1 MEWSFLAPLFLIK
14 NGKVGETVE
23 IKRLTIKNWR
33 NINYLSIEF
42 EKLLILIGES
52 NKGKT
57 SILKSLSAIL
67 GKYEIQ
73 NSDFKNENM
82 DIEIK
87 IKYFEKSSGFSTFKL
102 LKKFGEENRCFIL
115 NHGKERELTLDE
127 FKNKILSI
135 KGIVVTSSDT
145 GVYDALRQIR
155 DIFILENK
163 DSKIVKAVES
173 KMQYLK
179 ENFLS
184 QSLQRKVL
192 FSFFKSILDDVEKY
206 KNSLSGT
213 LSNLFLI
220 FEEPEL
226 HLSPQRSREM
236 YSLLNK
242 LSEIGVQTIM
252 ETHSSYFVG
261 LKQYKSICLIKKI
274 KNEIKVYQYT
284 GKLLNGDEIKNF
296 NMNYWINPD
305 RGEMFFAKKVILVEG
320 QTDKIALSYLAKKLG
335 IYNYSYSIVE
345 CGSKSIIPQFI
356 KILNAYKISY
366 VAVYDKDSHSWRSET
381 ELESSNIKNKKIR
394 GLINKYIGDYIE
406 FENDIEEEIYQEA
419 RERKNYKNKPYYTL
433 QKISEDEYVIPL
445 KLEEKIK
452 RIYK

>member
-1 MEWSFLAPLFLIK
+1 M
-14 NGKVGETVE
+14 E
-23 IKRLTIKNWR
+23 IKRLSIKNWQ
-33 NINYLSIEF
+33 NITYLNIEF

-87 IKYFEKSSGFSTFKL
+87 IKYFEKTLGFCTFKL
-102 LKKFGEENRCFIL
+102 LKKLGEDSRYFIL
-115 NHGKERELTLDE
+115 NHGKEKELRLDE
-127 FKNKILSI
+127 VKNKLLTIN
-135 KGIVVTSSDT
+135 GIIITSKDV
-145 GVYDALRQIR
+145 GVYDALCQIR
-155 DIFILENK
+155 DIFILENNE
-163 DSKIVKAVES
+163 SKIVKELES
-173 KMQYLK
+173 KIQYLK
-179 ENFLS
+179 DNFLS

-192 FSFFKSILDDVEKY
+192 FSFFKNILDDIEYY
-206 KNSLSGT
+206 KNNLNGK
-213 LSNLFLI
+213 LDNLFLI

-236 YSLLNK
+236 YSLLIK
-242 LSEIGVQTIM
+242 LSEIGVQIVM

-274 KNEIKVYQYT
+274 KNDIKVYQYT

-335 IYNYSYSIVE
+335 IYNYNYSIVE

-356 KILNAYKISY
+356 KILNAYKIPY
-366 VAVYDKDSHSWRSET
+366 VAVYDKDNHKWRNET
-381 ELESSNIKNKKIR
+381 EIENSNMKNKKIK

-406 FENDIEEEIYQEA
+406 FENDIEEEVYQEE

-433 QKISEDEYVIPL
+433 QKISEDEYKIPL

>member
-1 MEWSFLAPLFLIK
+1 M
-14 NGKVGETVE
+14 E
-23 IKRLTIKNWR
+23 IKRLSIKNWQ
-33 NINYLSIEF
+33 NITYLNIEF

-87 IKYFEKSSGFSTFKL
+87 IKYFEKTLGFCTFKL
-102 LKKFGEENRCFIL
+102 LKKLGEDSRYFIL
-115 NHGKERELTLDE
+115 NHGKEKELRLDE
-127 FKNKILSI
+127 VKNKLLTIN
-135 KGIVVTSSDT
+135 GIIITSKDV
-145 GVYDALRQIR
+145 GVYDALCQIR
-155 DIFILENK
+155 DIFILENNE
-163 DSKIVKAVES
+163 SKIVKELES
-173 KMQYLK
+173 KIQYLK
-179 ENFLS
+179 DNFLS

-192 FSFFKSILDDVEKY
+192 FSFLKNILDDIEYY
-206 KNSLSGT
+206 KN
-213 LSNLFLI
+213 NLNGKLDNFFLI

-236 YSLLNK
+236 YSLLIK
-242 LSEIGVQTIM
+242 LSEIGVQIVM

-274 KNEIKVYQYT
+274 KNDIKVYQYT

-335 IYNYSYSIVE
+335 IYNYNYSIVE

-356 KILNAYKISY
+356 KILNAYKIPY
-366 VAVYDKDSHSWRSET
+366 VAVYDKDNHKWRNET
-381 ELESSNIKNKKIR
+381 EIENSNMKNKKIK

-406 FENDIEEEIYQEA
+406 FENDIEEEVYQEE

-433 QKISEDEYVIPL
+433 QKISEDEYEIPL